1 VHRAALRNAVSVH
14 SADYSRGELLTAHL
28 RLGPGWLSEKVLAR
42 DHYGALSLGRPYQ
55 AAASMWV
62 AHRELLCHQSGL
74 IRVIKRV
81 GTTNTVYRST
91 DARPLRRTFTWS
103 SSRSCRVRLSGSQR
117 SYSSSRWP
125 DHFIKRA
132 GTRKTVYWST
142 DARQLRC
149 TFTWSCSRSCRVRL
163 SGSQRSYSSSR
174 WPDHFIKRAGTRKTV
189 YWSTDARQL
198 RCTFTWSC
206 SRSCRV
212 RLSGSQRNSSSSRWP
227 DHFIKRAGTRKTVYW
242 STDARQL
249 RCTFTWSC
257 SRSCRVHL
265 SGSQRSSSS
274 SRWPDHFIRHVGT
287 ENNVYWSTD
296 ARQLRRTF
304 TWSCSWA
311 AASVSCGWLT
321 EYFFISWRWST
332 HFGKAMQALAATM
345 FTRYG
350 VYEMQNTDQFI
361 SNGQQAR
368 WAASNT
374 YSYWHHGPS
383 I

>member
-1 VHRAALRNAVSVH
+1 MHRAALRNAVSVH

-103 SSRSCRVRLSGSQR
+103 S
-117 SYSSSRWP
+117 
-125 DHFIKRA
+125 
-132 GTRKTVYWST
+132 
-142 DARQLRC
+142 
-149 TFTWSCSRSCRVRL
+149 SRSCRVRL

>member
-1 VHRAALRNAVSVH
+1 MHRAALRNAVSVH

-117 SYSSSRWP
+117 SY
-125 DHFIKRA
+125 
-132 GTRKTVYWST
+132 
-142 DARQLRC
+142 
-149 TFTWSCSRSCRVRL
+149 
-163 SGSQRSYSSSR
+163 
-174 WPDHFIKRAGTRKTV
+174 
-189 YWSTDARQL
+189 
-198 RCTFTWSC
+198 
-206 SRSCRV
+206 
-212 RLSGSQRNSSSSRWP
+212 SSSRWP